1 MEQRRVRLVR
11 ARRGF
16 TLIEL
21 LVVIAIIAILIG
33 LLLPAVQKVREA
45 AARMQC
51 QNNLKQLA
59 LALHN
64 HHDTHS
70 AFPAGIH
77 RSQGAAPPSTNNYTI
92 TNENP
97 IRRFNW
103 TIAILPYIEQD
114 NLYKMWNFTNFNA
127 NRGLTGDMTTSS
139 WQVVKTFICPSS
151 TAAPVDTISDAAS
164 SPPRHWAITMYM
176 ANAGT
181 RSYRRA
187 NQSNDGPFI
196 HNWPRTFGSISD
208 GTSNTIFLGERNFRD
223 PAFEATGD
231 NLAFWGWR
239 AFGAEGDVLL
249 SAAERINWMMP
260 VGLTDPAA
268 LQAAYDLRIN
278 VFGSQ
283 HTAGAN
289 FAFGD
294 GSVRFLPDS
303 TDLITLQRLCMHQDG
318 LVVTLP

>member
-1 MEQRRVRLVR
+1 MEQRRVRR
-11 ARRGF
+11 HGRRGF

-45 AARMQC
+45 AARMKC
-51 QNNLKQLA
+51 SNNLKQIA
-59 LALHN
+59 LAMHN
-64 HHDTHS
+64 HHDTYG
-70 AFPAGIH
+70 AFPDGIH
-77 RSQGAAPPSTNNYTI
+77 RNQGAAPPSTNNYTI

-97 IRRFNW
+97 VRRFNW
-103 TIAILPYIEQD
+103 TIAILPFIEQD
-114 NLYKMWNFTNFNA
+114 NLYKMWNFTNFDI
-127 NRGLTGDMTTSS
+127 NRGVTGDPLTCS
-139 WQVVKTFICPSS
+139 WRVVPTYVCPSS
-151 TAAPVDTISDAAS
+151 PANAVDTTSDATS

-176 ANAGT
+176 VNAGT

-196 HNWPRTFGSISD
+196 HNWPRKFGDITD
-208 GTSNTIFLGERNFRD
+208 GTSNTIFVGERNFKD
-223 PAFEATGD
+223 PIFESTGD
-231 NLAFWGWR
+231 NLAFWGWW

-249 SAAERINWMMP
+249 SAAERINWKM
-260 VGLTDPAA
+260 VTTPAT
-268 LQAAYDLRIN
+268 QAEYDLRIN
-278 VFGSQ
+278 VFGSS

-318 LVVTLP
+318 LVVSLP